1 MLGRWKSLST
11 HRGWRGNRGRREI
24 FDRNRPIGPQRAQYF
39 YFNTSGINIL
49 AFVVWHLVSRVG
61 KIFVHPSETDYDTEA
76 ERFGDNSFTGWAG
89 EKDWQEE
96 AAHPSSSRDIFVDLM
111 DRPGEPLCHANIPR
125 KYHARWPPFVSISS
139 ISWNLT
145 LNASMDHERRFHDSL
160 GTRDLSLDPFPR
172 LEITLSE
179 NKLLNYLFGII
190 CVDISRLFDKVWGC
204 LRKKNLK
211 KSDWYEK

>member
-145 LNASMDHERRFHDSL
+145 LNRWTTKDDSTIPL
-160 GTRDLSLDPFPR
+160 G
-172 LEITLSE
+172 LEIFLWIRSLVWRLHFLKI
-179 NKLLNYLFGII
+179 NFWIIYLKQFVLI
-190 CVDISRLFDKVWGC
+190 CRVYLIRFEDVWE
-204 LRKKNLK
+204 RKI
-211 KSDWYEK
+211 